1 MLPESPYQQLLHS
14 ALEERGA
21 RIALNAPLRASWAIR
36 LGGQI
41 DVVHL
46 HWLEYLVGSND
57 RETLKPARMIV
68 RGLRLLATLALL
80 RARGVRVVWTVHNLT
95 PHDALLPKLD
105 LALARACARLSN
117 RLVVHSRYAAS
128 SVALAYGARD
138 AIVAYHGNFVDYYP
152 AAAATREQVRSRLGI
167 PVDAHVFLAFGQ
179 VRAYKRLPELV
190 QAVRGLPR
198 DDVRLLVAGRPIPAA
213 AGEAIAAAAD
223 GDPRIVLRLEHI
235 ADGEVAALHEASD
248 VAVMPNREV
257 FSSGALLLALSL
269 GVPVI
274 ARTPSTAGELAPPP
288 AVQPYGPGALSEAL
302 LASMELDRATT
313 RAAAL
318 RAAADYPWDRTA
330 RAVLEAYGVTGR
342 P

>member
-1 MLPESPYQQLLHS
+1 MLPESPYQRLLHP

-21 RIALNAPLRASWAIR
+21 RIAPDAALRPSWAIR
-36 LGGQI
+36 SGGRI

-46 HWLEYLVGSND
+46 HWLEYLIGSND
-57 RETLKPARMIV
+57 RETLKPARMLV
-68 RGLRLLATLALL
+68 RGLRLLATLGVL

-128 SVALAYGARD
+128 RVAQAYGAQD

-152 AAAATREQVRSRLGI
+152 AAAATREQARARLGI
-167 PVDAHVFLAFGQ
+167 PAAAHVFLAFGQ

-190 QAVRGLPR
+190 QAVRELPR
-198 DDVRLLVAGRPIPAA
+198 DDVRLLVAGRPIPDA
-213 AGEAIAAAAD
+213 AGEAVVAAAD
-223 GDPRIVLRLEHI
+223 GDPRIVVRLEHV
-235 ADGEVAALHEASD
+235 ADDEVAALHEAAD
-248 VAVMPNREV
+248 VAVLPNREV

-274 ARTPSTAGELAPPP
+274 ARAPSTASEVAPPP
-288 AVQPYGPGALSEAL
+288 AVQPYAPEALSEAL
-302 LASMELDRATT
+302 LASMKLDRATT

-318 RAAADYPWDRTA
+318 RAAADYPWGRTA
-330 RAVLEAYGVTGR
+330 QAVIEAYGATGR